1 MIRYSLRCA
10 AGHGFEGWFR
20 DSATYEAQ
28 ARDGQLACPEC
39 GTTAVDRAL
48 MTPALGRRSGARAPV
63 VQAPPVPAALPDPMP
78 TRVAMPDGV
87 RAALQRL
94 RAEVERNSEHV
105 GRDFA
110 EQALA
115 MHRGEIEHR
124 SIHGDATEAERE
136 RLADEGVEVAVI
148 PWVARADG

>member
-10 AGHGFEGWFR
+10 TGHGFEGWFR

-39 GTTAVDRAL
+39 GTTTVDRAL
-48 MTPALGRRSGARAPV
+48 MTPALARRAEMPAPV
-63 VQAPPVPAALPDPMP
+63 PVPSAAVATPMP
-78 TRVAMPDGV
+78 TRAVMPDGV

-94 RAEVERNSEHV
+94 RAEVERTSEHV
-105 GRDFA
+105 GPDFA